1 MKRLRKLIWPILIL
15 GVILTYIFLWVLD
28 PVLVKIHNAL
38 SPGSEITTFKEFES
52 IPFDELPASEKAKFS
67 PTTCSSYNYSKASFL
82 KISWFNRYSKISENA
97 NLYHL
102 FTPDRLIKNRIRIP
116 NLSKTQYLLLDT
128 KVIDALNDLI
138 AEMKVQKLNTNAIT
152 ITSGFR
158 NPTYNTLIDGAKCS
172 QHQFGAAID
181 ISVGDVNGDGKTNST
196 DRDLLYKILDQ
207 KVIGNKGGLGQYKN
221 SPRLLHFDTRGHRAR
236 W

>member
-1 MKRLRKLIWPILIL
+1 MKRLKKLIWPTLIL
-15 GVILTYIFLWVLD
+15 SVILGYIFLWVFD
-28 PVLVKIHNAL
+28 PVLVKIHNAIP
-38 SPGSEITTFKEFES
+38 SGSEVTDFKEFES

-67 PTTCSSYNYSKASFL
+67 STTCSSYDYSKASFL
-82 KISWFNRYSKISENA
+82 KISWFGRYAKISENA
-97 NLYHL
+97 NLYQL
-102 FTPDRLIKNRIRIP
+102 LTPDRLVKNRVRIP

-128 KVIDALNDLI
+128 KVIDALNELI
-138 AEMKVQKLNTNAIT
+138 AEMKAQNLNIHAIT

-158 NPTYNTLIDGAKCS
+158 NPAYNTIIDGAKCS
-172 QHQFGAAID
+172 QHQFGSAID

-196 DRDLLYKILDQ
+196 DRDLLYQILDK

-221 SPRLLHFDTRGHRAR
+221 SPKLLHFDTRGHRAR